1 MSAQNKAKILLG
13 IGVFVATASVSALYL
28 PFYADKNTFQG
39 PSRGGSYGY
48 STPVTSDEAGERE
61 SSRTSLPKKN
71 SNSMWKNMDMKIK
84 ENKAGS
90 VDHGNLKEEQKDGDY
105 VNSDILTSDLID
117 EMMGLYQIIEA
128 NKVLVFSM
136 EQCVYCV
143 DAKTHLTSQGHN
155 PTVVT
160 VNERQRMALY
170 ELTSSH
176 SMPSVWLN
184 GRYVGGCNDGPE
196 PWMGIKKII
205 DSGKLANYL
214 SK

>member
-1 MSAQNKAKILLG
+1 
-13 IGVFVATASVSALYL
+13 
-28 PFYADKNTFQG
+28 
-39 PSRGGSYGY
+39 
-48 STPVTSDEAGERE
+48 
-61 SSRTSLPKKN
+61 
-71 SNSMWKNMDMKIK
+71 MWKNMDMKIK
-84 ENKAGS
+84 ENKA
-90 VDHGNLKEEQKDGDY
+90 EEQDEDY

-128 NKVLVFSM
+128 NKVIVFSM
-136 EQCVYCV
+136 EQCIHCV
-143 DAKTHLTSQGHN
+143 DAKKHLISQGYN
-155 PTVVT
+155 PTVVN
-160 VNERQRMALY
+160 VNDRQRMALY

-196 PWMGIKKII
+196 SWMGIKKII